1 MIDALYTS
9 ISGYLGEE
17 CNNNLIKNKKLITI
31 ANKLNS
37 LYTNDKIKIPQIVV
51 TGAQSSAKSSTLS
64 GLMSMNIL
72 PTGKNM
78 CTRNPCRIE
87 LSYTNNNKITV
98 DIGNYNGYDFIIDK
112 TYEYNEITP
121 IEEEIIQEHIEN
133 FTIKYAGN
141 QKNISYKEIVIR
153 INSNSVPN
161 LTLIDLPGLVMVAC
175 EDQGQPSDIKKQ
187 IKDLIIHYI
196 TQENTIIMGV
206 FQARCDLEVDAALEL
221 VKEID
226 KEGIRSIG
234 VLTKIDLMNE
244 NNDIVDYLENN
255 ISNNLKLKYGYYGV
269 KNKLDKNISYK
280 EHYKQEQLFFN
291 NHKSYK
297 NTDKSK
303 LGILNLSI
311 DLSNIL
317 INEIKKKIPEIQTT
331 ISDKLIII
339 NEGLENLGENII
351 IDNNNKNFILNLYI
365 SDFVEI
371 YKDTLNNYSKIINNG
386 RHIKNIFIDYRK
398 NLHNIDC
405 LENISNEKI
414 QTIIN
419 DCEGNQ
425 MYYQNSI
432 IEILEKCLIDND
444 LNIVDLLKNPTLICI
459 ENIIILLFNIINYLL
474 NMDKFNKYPE
484 LKKFILHKSQE
495 LIELYKKDILK
506 YVYFLINTE
515 KSYIWTESNDFKLK
529 YKDIN
534 LLNDNF
540 LDDIKILIKSYFITL
555 IESFENL
562 IPKII
567 MSEIIKK
574 IQKNLFHSLM
584 SNIKEEEILNLL
596 KESDIIYNKRIELL
610 NQKKFNLEIQTLLND
625 L

>member
-1 MIDALYTS
+1 
-9 ISGYLGEE
+9 
-17 CNNNLIKNKKLITI
+17 
-31 ANKLNS
+31 
-37 LYTNDKIKIPQIVV
+37 
-51 TGAQSSAKSSTLS
+51 
-64 GLMSMNIL
+64 
-72 PTGKNM
+72 
-78 CTRNPCRIE
+78 
-87 LSYTNNNKITV
+87 
-98 DIGNYNGYDFIIDK
+98 
-112 TYEYNEITP
+112 
-121 IEEEIIQEHIEN
+121 
-133 FTIKYAGN
+133 
-141 QKNISYKEIVIR
+141 
-153 INSNSVPN
+153 
-161 LTLIDLPGLVMVAC
+161 
-175 EDQGQPSDIKKQ
+175 
-187 IKDLIIHYI
+187 
-196 TQENTIIMGV
+196 
-206 FQARCDLEVDAALEL
+206 
-221 VKEID
+221 
-226 KEGIRSIG
+226 
-234 VLTKIDLMNE
+234 
-244 NNDIVDYLENN
+244 
-255 ISNNLKLKYGYYGV
+255 
-269 KNKLDKNISYK
+269 
-280 EHYKQEQLFFN
+280 
-291 NHKSYK
+291 
-297 NTDKSK
+297 
-303 LGILNLSI
+303 
-311 DLSNIL
+311 
-317 INEIKKKIPEIQTT
+317 
-331 ISDKLIII
+331 
-339 NEGLENLGENII
+339 
-351 IDNNNKNFILNLYI
+351 
-365 SDFVEI
+365 
-371 YKDTLNNYSKIINNG
+371 
-386 RHIKNIFIDYRK
+386 
-398 NLHNIDC
+398 
-405 LENISNEKI
+405 
-414 QTIIN
+414 
-419 DCEGNQ
+419 

-610 NQKKFNLEIQTLLND
+610 NQKKFNLEIQTRLND